1 VITVEQIV
9 LLKGLLIDMKTELML
24 TTRPIRHVFFISSH
38 DLAQF
43 LTVVARCCAQWGGI
57 NNLIIPVDTT
67 DERSSAAQREQQ
79 LLTFVQQR
87 RPDCFINAL
96 PREAQACSTWKQ
108 LTATI
113 EHTFPGKPLL
123 AWDVFCRESQEVH
136 PASFVS
142 PDEAFT
148 YTFDTNHFLNP
159 VRIPV
164 PALPQFR
171 WVQYGAAP
179 SDIER
184 AVITAAF
191 GDIPSQDRALYPP
204 LRDTPII
211 GQQGE
216 TILRDQMNKD
226 PFGSIINLTL
236 KELKCLITAGTVP
249 SLAFDVVVAQDV
261 SDLCLFWNLRAF
273 SFGYHWLPD
282 RRILLLTKEQLF
294 IEQYHRPLFELIKK
308 HRGTPPYLAAFIRQQ
323 SQIQDPQAM
332 LILPDLD
339 VVFHYQSDDEIRQF
353 LQTQEG
359 LHPCPGRAFLT
370 VRDEQG
376 REHREEIRSW
386 EGAEAERPLFYA
398 ENRIEAVPSYY
409 EYGGALTPF
418 FTEVTEGANT
428 LHVPSSQLNSRGS
441 GQVRKDI
448 VSSLWQS
455 YLPHPSVAT
464 LVAPDGSFDTIAEDV
479 EPVFSYPS
487 TIGGQ
492 TASTQRISFSL
503 PKTWEM
509 YQAYF
514 RSLGYEVG
522 PSDKMTYATGL
533 LNLAGGLE
541 QAIIFR
547 SLIAYQLLDAL
558 AMRAPQKLAREIVG
572 LIPNEAHLPFTTEAL
587 REMIA
592 ASNLVPRFQRNPKSF
607 GELKSLLSSTQKA
620 ECLGVLSK
628 LVGIKAI
635 QRGWTILCPHC
646 RVSQWYGLGALN
658 ERMVCLGCLEPFDV
672 PLRATEQADTD
683 RSLQYALNPLT
694 DRAMDQDILPVII
707 ALLALRTLHQ
717 SMAQIVPG
725 MPFQEIGSL
734 DTRGDFDFLYVCQ
747 QHLYGGE
754 CKSGQILGLK
764 DMRTAELARQLGF
777 RAFFFATVS
786 HFSSESQQ
794 LVSELQQSLRDSHD
808 TDRPFDIFLL
818 EEQQMFRGPL
828 PEGIPVTL
836 YKEIWSRAL

>member
-1 VITVEQIV
+1 
-9 LLKGLLIDMKTELML
+9 MKTELML
-24 TTRPIRHVFFISSH
+24 TTRPIRHVFFISDH
-38 DLAQF
+38 DLAQY
-43 LTVVARCCAQWGGI
+43 LAVVARCCAQWGGI

-67 DERSSAAQREQQ
+67 DERSDASQGVGQ
-79 LLTFVQQR
+79 LLTFAQQR
-87 RPDCFINAL
+87 HPDCFINVL
-96 PREAQACSTWKQ
+96 PTEAQACSTWRR
-108 LTATI
+108 LIATI

-123 AWDVFCRESQEVH
+123 AWDVFRREPQEVH

-142 PDEAFT
+142 PDEAFI
-148 YTFDTNHFLNP
+148 YTFDTDHFVNP
-159 VRIPV
+159 VRTPV
-164 PALPQFR
+164 PALPQFS

-184 AVITAAF
+184 AVITATF
-191 GDIPSQDRALYPP
+191 GDIPSQDRAIYPP
-204 LRDTPII
+204 LRDMPII
-211 GQQGE
+211 SQQGE

-236 KELKCLITAGTVP
+236 KELKCLVTIGAFP
-249 SLAFDVVVAQDV
+249 SLAFDVVIAQDV
-261 SDLCLFWNLRAF
+261 RDLCLFWNLRAF

-282 RRILLLTKEQLF
+282 RRIMLLTKEQLF
-294 IEQYHRPLFELIKK
+294 NEQYYRPLFELIKK
-308 HRGTPPYLAAFIRQQ
+308 HRGTPPYLAEFIRQQ
-323 SQIQDPQAM
+323 SQVQDLRAM

-339 VVFHYQSDDEIRQF
+339 VVFHYQNDDEIRQF

-359 LHPCPGRAFLT
+359 LQPYPGRAFQT
-370 VRDEQG
+370 VRDDQG

-418 FTEVTEGANT
+418 FTEITEGANT

-441 GQVRKDI
+441 GQVRNDI

-455 YLPHPSVAT
+455 YLPQPSVAA
-464 LVAPDGSFDTIAEDV
+464 LVAPDGSFDTIDEDV

-487 TIGGQ
+487 SMSAQ

-503 PKTWEM
+503 PKTWQM

-514 RSLGYEVG
+514 RSLGFEVG

-541 QAIIFR
+541 QATILR
-547 SLIAYQLLDAL
+547 SQTAYQLLDTL
-558 AMRAPQKLAREIVG
+558 AMRASQKLAREIVR
-572 LIPNEAHLPFTTEAL
+572 LMPNEAHSLFTVEAL
-587 REMIA
+587 REVIV
-592 ASNLVPRFQRNPKSF
+592 ASNFIPRFQRNPKSLS
-607 GELKSLLSSTQKA
+607 ELKDSLSTRAMKA
-620 ECLGVLSK
+620 ECLDVLSE
-628 LVGIKAI
+628 LVRMKAI

-658 ERMVCLGCLEPFDV
+658 ERIICLGCLEPFDV

-707 ALLALRTLHQ
+707 ALLALRTVHQ
-717 SMAQIVPG
+717 SIAHVVPG
-725 MPFQEIGSL
+725 MNFKEIGSS
-734 DTRGDFDFLYVCQ
+734 DTRGDFDFLYVCH

-754 CKSGQILGLK
+754 CKSGQILGQK
-764 DMRTAELARQLGF
+764 DMQTAEFARRLGF

-786 HFSSESQQ
+786 HFSSESHQ
-794 LVSELQQSLRDSHD
+794 LVSELQQSMRGDHE
-808 TDRPFDIFLL
+808 TDHPFDIFLL
-818 EEQQMFRGPL
+818 EEQQMFHGPL
-828 PEGIPVTL
+828 PEGIPVTS
-836 YKEIWSRAL
+836 YRQVWSRTL